1 MSSVQTNSTQTTT
14 ETHSRRSNILEK
26 ICSWLSTW
34 EIYPIVLLAAFLRF
48 YQINTTEFDEDQAM
62 VFRMAHDAIYHGLIP
77 ATSNIASIRIVNP
90 PAVIYLFMLP
100 AAFSANPIWGVLFVG
115 VFNVIAV
122 LLTYIFVRRYYGRL
136 AAIIASLLYATAFN
150 TLFYSRFI
158 WQQNLVAPFVVL
170 FIFALFWGVVDRR
183 KGWLF
188 PALLLLGILVQL
200 HETTI
205 ILAVLLLVALL
216 LAPGTLRWRD
226 LALGVASLLL
236 IFFTYLLWE
245 YSAKFADL
253 KILLQLARLHA
264 HFDTQALD
272 YYRLF
277 LEPYNRLPTNTH
289 ALLYMF
295 LPLLAPL
302 QGFMLFLIICGF
314 ATAIAGC
321 FAAPFA
327 KFTLSPFA
335 TLRVNSANGFRT
347 RLSMTVQSDPRRG
360 GSRVG
365 GGGGHLRH
373 PVLARCFPFAALRAS
388 AHVLSMTTVQF
399 RATPQRCG
407 YLLLLTWQIL
417 PILILSR
424 HAVPIYP
431 YYLLMVMPGPFIL
444 IALFLSSLVS
454 WLQQQGRRWNIPRYG
469 VYVMTGLVIVAQLLG
484 SFAAVSDGA
493 NGNNPHGY
501 SYNTLKSL
509 EDALAEADQLA
520 VHHHLNHVYITTDQ
534 YTQAALRYLAEQMQ
548 TTTTLFDASRCLVLP
563 NPAAGPAALLVGPYD
578 TLTNALLSQFAIATL
593 VDQPERLGG
602 APFQLYIVQTREGP
616 KPNTTN
622 KAFVNNL
629 QLLDNQAQQL
639 RFNNSIWLATR
650 WSYIRST
657 APNYR
662 TTYTYTMQALLSGD
676 GNGGSSVSSQCV
688 STSIRAGDQLVVT
701 FQQPK
706 GTFVPPSVI
715 ISAMFYTTMQ
725 LNVTYGPFRLENIRD
740 QRTRLSFLQT
750 SAGTPA
756 LVIRTATATQLTDQ
770 GL

>member
-1 MSSVQTNSTQTTT
+1 MSTVQTNSLQTTT
-14 ETHSRRSNILEK
+14 ETHSRRSDILGK
-26 ICSWLSTW
+26 IRSWLSAW
-34 EIYPIVLLAAFLRF
+34 EIYPILLIAAFLRF

-90 PAVIYLFMLP
+90 PAVTYLFMLP
-100 AAFSANPIWGVLFVG
+100 AALSANPLWGVIYVG
-115 VFNVIAV
+115 LFNVIAV

-205 ILAVLLLVALL
+205 ILSVPLLMALL
-216 LAPGTLRWRD
+216 LAPGTVRWRD

-245 YSAKFADL
+245 FSTKFADL
-253 KILLQLARLHA
+253 TVLLRVVQLHA
-264 HFDTQALD
+264 HFDTQALV

-277 LEPYNRLPTNTH
+277 LDPYNHVPTNTH
-289 ALLYMF
+289 TLLYM
-295 LPLLAPL
+295 LVPYIGWLHR
-302 QGFMLFLIICGF
+302 FMLPLIICGF
-314 ATAIAGC
+314 ATA
-321 FAAPFA
+321 
-327 KFTLSPFA
+327 TLGVILHHS
-335 TLRVNSANGFRT
+335 
-347 RLSMTVQSDPRRG
+347 RRG
-360 GSRVG
+360 GSGVDDG
-365 GGGGHLRH
+365 GGRLRR
-373 PVLARCFPFAALRAS
+373 PVLPGFNALRA
-388 AHVLSMTTVQF
+388 TWTEF

-407 YLLLLTWQIL
+407 YLLLLTWQIV

-424 HAVPIYP
+424 HAVPLFP

-444 IALFLSSLVS
+444 IGLFLSTLVF
-454 WLQQQGRRWNIPRYG
+454 WLQRHGRWWNIPRYG
-469 VYVMTGLVIVAQLLG
+469 VYAIICLAIVAQLLG
-484 SFAAVSDGA
+484 SFAAITDEA

-501 SYNTLKSL
+501 SYNTLNSL

-520 VHHHLNHVYITTDQ
+520 LHQHLNHVYITTDE

-548 TTTTLFDASRCLVLP
+548 TPTTLFDASHCLVLP
-563 NPAAGPAALLVGPYD
+563 NPAAGPAVLLVGPD
-578 TLTNALLSQFAIATL
+578 DKLTDVLLGQFAIATL
-593 VDQPERLGG
+593 VDQPKRLGG
-602 APFQLYIVQTREGP
+602 APFQLYIVQPMAGS

-622 KAFVNNL
+622 EAFVNNL
-629 QLLDNQAQQL
+629 QLLNNQAQQL
-639 RFNNSIWLATR
+639 RYDNSIWLATH
-650 WSYIRST
+650 WSFIRSA

-662 TTYTYTMQALLSGD
+662 TTYTYTMKALLNGNAND
-676 GNGGSSVSSQCV
+676 GSTVSSQCV
-688 STSIRAGDQLVVT
+688 STSMRAGDQLIVA

-706 GTFVPPSVI
+706 VTFVPASVT
-715 ISAMFYTTMQ
+715 ISALSYTTMP
-725 LNVTYGPFRLENIRD
+725 LNVSYGPFLLENIRD
-740 QRTRLSFLQT
+740 QRTQPSFLQT
-750 SAGTPA
+750 SAGTSGIT
-756 LVIRTATATQLTDQ
+756 LSI
-770 GL
+770 